1 MKRTMAWAALAAIG
15 LGTVACTPVGTLV
28 GGGAVLT
35 RSVLQERSTADAISD
50 TDMELG
56 IYTRLGNHSGELFR
70 DVSVDVNEGVVLLTG
85 TVPEAEDKVAATKAV
100 WETPGVREISDEIVV
115 AEDSGTAA
123 YWEDVRI
130 SNELRYELLTDLDV
144 SSVNY
149 NVTTV
154 DGVVHLTG
162 IARSRSELDRVIT
175 HARAVQGVRKV
186 VSHVLSIDDPRRV
199 VRLAKSG

>member
-1 MKRTMAWAALAAIG
+1 MKRTMAWAAVAAIG
-15 LGTVACTPVGTLV
+15 LSTVACTPVGSLV

-56 IYTRLGNHSGELFR
+56 IYHRLGNHSGELFR

-100 WETPGVREISDEIVV
+100 WETPGVREITDEIVI
-115 AEDSGTAA
+115 AEDSGTGA

-162 IARSRSELDRVIT
+162 IARSRTELDRVIS

-186 VSHVLSIDDPRRV
+186 VSHVLAIDDPRRV